1 MNSKLMPYEIAP
13 ITTSSVVIP
22 DTNLAI
28 LNYDDTSDQLR
39 PDNTDAEENFCMRYV
54 KLSLAINTVNDF
66 NATNMSA
73 ARIEDNNN
81 RQRAT
86 IFSLDWPNGW
96 TTLPNHWMPYGHPN
110 ATTSCLSCEHSNL
123 YAWKEIKQWFKNS
136 VFIFLLLTRSAIS
149 GLPQMLNKIVVPF
162 VIETI
167 PIVTHGPWYVRR

>member
-86 IFSLDWPNGW
+86 IFSLD
-96 TTLPNHWMPYGHPN
+96 
-110 ATTSCLSCEHSNL
+110 
-123 YAWKEIKQWFKNS
+123 
-136 VFIFLLLTRSAIS
+136 
-149 GLPQMLNKIVVPF
+149 
-162 VIETI
+162 
-167 PIVTHGPWYVRR
+167 